1 MGLRSGA
8 KRVSKR
14 FLDVRTW
21 SSYDQVRSSLSST
34 FKSAKGLFS
43 VRTSQRVETF
53 EQAMQRLQLSEQDI
67 QERMNFMLRLARLFT
82 LMSVVVVGYALYLIV
97 YHGSFFA
104 FMLSVVIAG
113 LAFLQAF
120 RYHFWYMQTKMRRL
134 GCTVQDYWC
143 FLRTGALR
151 EQSTHV
157 KE

>member
-8 KRVSKR
+8 KRVGKR

-21 SSYDQVRSSLSST
+21 SSYDQVKSSLANT

-67 QERMNFMLRLARLFT
+67 AQRMSFMLRLARLFT
-82 LMSVVVVGYALYLIV
+82 VLGVVVVGYALYLVV

-104 FMLSVVIAG
+104 FVLSAVIAG
-113 LAFLQAF
+113 LAFMQAF

-134 GCTVQDYWC
+134 GCTIEDYWC
-143 FLRTGALR
+143 FLRSGNLKRT
-151 EQSTHV
+151 
-157 KE
+157 